1 MATRSLDGA
10 TASMVKRD
18 THWRTWWVQLCTYWI
33 QGIWGALKYRRLG
46 SRWHYGNCEESG
58 YGWNYTR
65 NACTV
70 RRKGAK
76 GREHQH
82 PRDGKRKQS
91 SLKRELRMQPEKSRK
106 TRRVCPWTSKEGD
119 IWRSLVSN
127 ATESWV
133 EDREGLS
140 GCYGRQIIRTSG
152 WWGQTAVSEGRGRR
166 E

>member
-1 MATRSLDGA
+1 MGLSQEPFWGQEELSSGGRNKGNGDIINGNKVFRWGNCLNGETGYTLENMMSSALYLLNS
-10 TASMVKRD
+10 RD
-18 THWRTWWVQLCTYWI
+18 L
-33 QGIWGALKYRRLG
+33 GALKYRRLG

-106 TRRVCPWTSKEGD
+106 TRRACPWTSKEGD
-119 IWRSLVSN
+119 I
-127 ATESWV
+127 
-133 EDREGLS
+133 
-140 GCYGRQIIRTSG
+140 
-152 WWGQTAVSEGRGRR
+152 
-166 E
+166 